1 MTDNILKE
9 AYRNLAATWKALP
22 DPVRTSLIDE
32 FVLGYAFNSG
42 HIENDQITFHDTREV
57 FEHGRVVSFTGD
69 VRTLFEIQNLKTSWE
84 WGQELAVPG
93 LLFDEA
99 TVLRAHALL
108 TQGTYDEH
116 RRERGERPG
125 TYKVGEYVV
134 GVHGVGTSAAEVPGR
149 MRELLDEVNDAMG
162 DENNALT
169 VAAYL
174 HAGIVDIH
182 PFADGNG
189 RVARL
194 LMNMALLAIGQPPI
208 VIRERDR
215 IAYYGALDA
224 FHEEGDLTPFRDFL
238 RGESLVTWKSLVRTV

>member
-1 MTDNILKE
+1 MTDSVLKE
-9 AYRNLAATWKALP
+9 AYRNLATTWGVLP
-22 DPVRTSLIDE
+22 DPIRASLIDE

-42 HIENDQITFHDTREV
+42 HIENDQITLHDTREV

-84 WGQELAVPG
+84 WGRELATPG
-93 LLFDEA
+93 LLLDEA
-99 TVLRAHALL
+99 TVLHTHALL
-108 TQGTYDEH
+108 TQGTYDE
-116 RRERGERPG
+116 RRWERGERPG
-125 TYKVGEYVV
+125 TYKIGEYVV
-134 GVHGVGTSAAEVPGR
+134 GAHGVGASAAEAPEQ

-194 LMNMALLAIGQPPI
+194 LMNMVLLAMEQPPI
-208 VIRERDR
+208 VIREQDR

-224 FHEEGDLTPFRDFL
+224 FHAEGDLAPFRDFL
-238 RGESLVTWKSLVRTV
+238 RGESLITWDSLVRDV